1 VHRRKLGRTTTTKKS
16 FFLPDHDEMVVAR
29 TFDAENSS
37 WLMWTSKL
45 MMILNQNYCICASSA
60 S

>member
-37 WLMWTSKL
+37 WLIWT
-45 MMILNQNYCICASSA
+45 
-60 S
+60 

>member
-1 VHRRKLGRTTTTKKS
+1 VHRRKLGRRTTTKKS
-16 FFLPDHDEMVVAR
+16 FFLPDHDEMVAR

-37 WLMWTSKL
+37 WL

>member
-1 VHRRKLGRTTTTKKS
+1 VHRRKLGRRTTTKKS

-37 WLMWTSKL
+37 WLM
-45 MMILNQNYCICASSA
+45 MILNQNYCICASSA

>member
-1 VHRRKLGRTTTTKKS
+1 LCIEENLEEEQQQRRV

-37 WLMWTSKL
+37 WLM
-45 MMILNQNYCICASSA
+45 MILNQDYCICASSA